1 MAIHMAGNTGRNP
14 ARRRARSAGAMKSR
28 GRQNQRRGATSGS
41 VYDALATDIAILE
54 REIRTTKRKL
64 LAARDEA
71 ESERSCLLLGLL
83 ATEQRLFE
91 KKTEELSS
99 VFQEAGPALDEALA
113 KLDGVVRAA
122 QRLSSAGVD

>member
-14 ARRRARSAGAMKSR
+14 ARRRARSAGTMKSR

>member
-14 ARRRARSAGAMKSR
+14 ARRRARFPGTMKGR
-28 GRQNQRRGATSGS
+28 GRQNERRGATGGS

-54 REIRTTKRKL
+54 REIKTTKRKL

-83 ATEQRLFE
+83 ATEQRVFE
-91 KKTEELSS
+91 KKTKELSS

-122 QRLSSAGVD
+122 QRLSSVGAD